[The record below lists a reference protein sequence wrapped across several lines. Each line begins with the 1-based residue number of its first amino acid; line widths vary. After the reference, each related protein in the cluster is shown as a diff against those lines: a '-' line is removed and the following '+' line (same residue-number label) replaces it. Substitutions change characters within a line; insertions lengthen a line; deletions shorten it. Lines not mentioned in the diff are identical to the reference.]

1 MSAFAIIDSAEP
13 GVSRSTTPMAGREL
27 GNDYARAALDAQAV
41 RAAQASRVMRAA
53 LDAQAAR
60 AAQTAEHLADAKL
73 RAFAGGHE

>member
-1 MSAFAIIDSAEP
+1 MSAFAITRSAEP
-13 GVSRSTTPMAGREL
+13 GVSRGTTPMAGGEP
-27 GNDYARAALDAQAV
+27 GNDYTRAAFDAQAV

-60 AAQTAEHLADAKL
+60 AAQAAEHLADAKL